1 MKLLKPISTQI
12 DPSLYAAVLAAREAK
27 KIPKLR
33 EFIAGAIYTAL
44 PPSFRKG
51 IAKP

>member
-12 DPSLYAAVLAAREAK
+12 DPSLYAAIVDAREAG

-33 EFIAGAIYTAL
+33 EFIARALYDAL
-44 PPSFRKG
+44 PPPLRKG
-51 IAKP
+51 VAKP